1 MEAKVVGGG
10 LSTPCTP
17 WLRHWSLSI
26 ASRIHIH
33 IYAAVCVYVHMIVR
47 ADSLS
52 RSIVYSYI

>member
-17 WLRHWSLSI
+17 WSLSI

-33 IYAAVCVYVHMIVR
+33 IYAAVFVYVHMIVR